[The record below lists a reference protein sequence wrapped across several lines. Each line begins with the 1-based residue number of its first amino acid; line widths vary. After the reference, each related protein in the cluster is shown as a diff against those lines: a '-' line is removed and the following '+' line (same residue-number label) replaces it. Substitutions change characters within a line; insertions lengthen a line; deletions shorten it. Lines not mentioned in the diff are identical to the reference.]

1 MSIPVMRDAP
11 RPFPAFHLVSRETR
25 GVARVRTPEIAVAK
39 CQGERSRWLLSSS
52 AEPRG
57 RYFRAAV
64 VMVQAVKNGA
74 RDNLPLKV
82 QPPREGQLLGDALMW
97 PGLVVEAP
105 F

>member
-1 MSIPVMRDAP
+1 
-11 RPFPAFHLVSRETR
+11 
-25 GVARVRTPEIAVAK
+25 
-39 CQGERSRWLLSSS
+39 
-52 AEPRG
+52 
-57 RYFRAAV
+57 
-64 VMVQAVKNGA
+64 MVQAVKNGA